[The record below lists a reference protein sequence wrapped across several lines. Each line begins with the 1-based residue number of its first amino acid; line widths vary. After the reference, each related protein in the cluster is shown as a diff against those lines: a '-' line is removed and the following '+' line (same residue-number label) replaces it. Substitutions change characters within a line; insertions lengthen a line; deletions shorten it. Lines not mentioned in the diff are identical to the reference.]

1 MCDKAYYWSRRR
13 CLNGAQTAEP
23 NAREGFPTSI
33 FLSHGYGLLF
43 FAYEGDIG
51 GRRIC
56 ARAFL
61 KPAIELDSLDGDAR
75 KAVGPICPTE
85 DSNRLILLDWGISFL
100 GTKPKLGC

>member
-1 MCDKAYYWSRRR
+1 
-13 CLNGAQTAEP
+13 
-23 NAREGFPTSI
+23 
-33 FLSHGYGLLF
+33 LLF
-43 FAYEGDIG
+43 FASEGDIG

-85 DSNRLILLDWGISFL
+85 DSNRLILLDWGISYKVHTVLTDNRTHFAYPA
-100 GTKPKLGC
+100 GDSWSTAGIREMIAEQKPF